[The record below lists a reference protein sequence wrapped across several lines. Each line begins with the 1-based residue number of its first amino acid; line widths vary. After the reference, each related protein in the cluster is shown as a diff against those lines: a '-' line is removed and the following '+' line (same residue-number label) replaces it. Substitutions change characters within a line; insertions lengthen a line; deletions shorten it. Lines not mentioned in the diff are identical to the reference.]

1 MGIVQSLFGGAK
13 PSLKPQGPAPFTQ
26 PPERDRQALFWWLKR
41 NTSYTAIAHNAKL
54 WSTFAAEF
62 EQWLRSQQEPREHD
76 VTSLKYILDTQ
87 ISYEQGLKLLKQ
99 GDRSVWRYQLSKL
112 YTNLLI
118 RRNDWEAPTPEL
130 NASMSGHPQC
140 LVESYFRAHEAAM
153 AVGHGIS
160 YFNLDNDPSSSARSL
175 LASLPFDTTTPAPQ
189 WLVSFKC
196 GQRAPKDGI
205 YEQVDA
211 AGHIVGGMA
220 FFTKGQS
227 SEEDSGLEFG
237 PQAWKETQ
245 QRSSDFFWRL
255 LWEDTRY
262 KDGSIPEEERLYPTP
277 SDSLHPVLAPPPQR
291 LRCEAPNPCP
301 REGWWHTPAQPGS
314 RRFFKTGELMPDLR
328 TDYGATIWEWD
339 AQQG

>member
-62 EQWLRSQQEPREHD
+62 EQWLRSQQEPPQEDITTYKHIVD
-76 VTSLKYILDTQ
+76 GQLC
-87 ISYEQGLKLLKQ
+87 YERGLQQLKQ
-99 GDRSVWRYQLSKL
+99 GDRSVWRQGSSEGWLAKVNTGLIARRMDL
-112 YTNLLI
+112 YGPPDEYFEQYGLPLTMI
-118 RRNDWEAPTPEL
+118 R
-130 NASMSGHPQC
+130 
-140 LVESYFRAHEAAM
+140 SYKAAHEAAM
-153 AVGHGIS
+153 AIPWDAWYDGMGRP
-160 YFNLDNDPSSSARSL
+160 DNSARHL
-175 LASLPFDTTTPAPQ
+175 LMSLPFDTSLPEPHWEISFAPGKT
-189 WLVSFKC
+189 S
-196 GQRAPKDGI
+196 PKDGI
-205 YEQVDA
+205 YEQVDQT
-211 AGHIVGGMA
+211 GHIVGGMA
-220 FFTKGQS
+220 YFIKGMKS
-227 SEEDSGLEFG
+227 APECWLEFG
-237 PQAWKETQ
+237 PNATNKDTNEYL
-245 QRSSDFFWRL
+245 WRL

-339 AQQG
+339 AQ